1 MTSTR
6 TAPFNNMHWSK
17 ADHDLMIS
25 LLRDGKSYRQIA
37 KSLGRT
43 EKSIE
48 QHAYQTRLKLRKAQV
63 SEVAIQELLPTN
75 PAPKRRRQK
84 VVVSKMNG
92 VKDLAAKTHSQ
103 IATGVKRPQPKQQP
117 KPKAKPKQISE
128 PKEVEG
134 AMFERRVVELY
145 VATAVCAIGIWV
157 LAGAFIYSL
166 I

>member
-6 TAPFNNMHWSK
+6 NAPFNNMHWSK

-63 SEVAIQELLPTN
+63 SEDAIKELLPTN
-75 PAPKRRRQK
+75 PSPKRRRQK
-84 VVVSKMNG
+84 VVVSEMNG
-92 VKDLAAKTHSQ
+92 VKDL
-103 IATGVKRPQPKQQP
+103 TGIKRPQPKPKQQP
-117 KPKAKPKQISE
+117 KPDPE
-128 PKEVEG
+128 PQQVEG
-134 AMFERRVVELY
+134 ALFERRIVELY
-145 VATAVCAIGIWV
+145 VVTAVSAIGIWI

>member
-6 TAPFNNMHWSK
+6 NAPFSQMRWSK

-48 QHAYQTRLKLRKAQV
+48 QHAYQTRLRLRKAQV
-63 SEVAIQELLPTN
+63 SEDAIKELMPTN

-84 VVVSKMNG
+84 IVVSEMNG
-92 VKDLAAKTHSQ
+92 AKDL
-103 IATGVKRPQPKQQP
+103 TGIKRPQPKPRQQPKQQP
-117 KPKAKPKQISE
+117 KPDPEPKQ
-128 PKEVEG
+128 VEG
-134 AMFERRVVELY
+134 SLFERRIVELY
-145 VATAVCAIGIWV
+145 VVTAVSAIGIWI

>member
-1 MTSTR
+1 
-6 TAPFNNMHWSK
+6 
-17 ADHDLMIS
+17 MIS

-48 QHAYQTRLKLRKAQV
+48 QHAYQTRLRLRKAQV
-63 SEVAIQELLPTN
+63 SEDAIQELIPTN
-75 PAPKRRRQK
+75 PAPKRPRQK
-84 VVVSKMNG
+84 VVISEMNG
-92 VKDLAAKTHSQ
+92 VKDL
-103 IATGVKRPQPKQQP
+103 TGIKRPQPKPKQQP
-117 KPKAKPKQISE
+117 KPDPE

-134 AMFERRVVELY
+134 ALFERRIVELY
-145 VATAVCAIGIWV
+145 VVTAVSAIGIWI

>member
-48 QHAYQTRLKLRKAQV
+48 QHAYQTRVKLRKAQV
-63 SEVAIQELLPTN
+63 SEVAIKELMPTN

-84 VVVSKMNG
+84 VVVSEMND
-92 VKDLAAKTHSQ
+92 VKDL
-103 IATGVKRPQPKQQP
+103 TGIKRPQPKPKQQP
-117 KPKAKPKQISE
+117 KPDPE
-128 PKEVEG
+128 PQEVEG
-134 AMFERRVVELY
+134 ALFERRIVELY
-145 VATAVCAIGIWV
+145 VVTAVSAIGIWI